1 MGWGEVDH
9 EFRKGADV
17 AAARRRAPSSHCRR
31 TVLRPEVD
39 AGLEDEYARSQGVE
53 EAVEQRRE
61 ERRAPQPSIRNRASD
76 YREQRGGRG
85 GGRPPAEVFVGKIV
99 SKQEQKDGQG
109 LGRIEREDRRSRAP
123 SLREVVLIAV
133 PVEHVVDRDRCP

>member
-17 AAARRRAPSSHCRR
+17 AAASRRAPSSHCRR
-31 TVLRPEVD
+31 TVLRPKVD
-39 AGLEDEYARSQGVE
+39 ARLEDQYARRKGVE

-61 ERRAPQPSIRNRASD
+61 ERRAPQSSVRNRASD

-85 GGRPPAEVFVGKIV
+85 GGRPPAEIFVGEIGPE
-99 SKQEQKDGQG
+99 QEQ
-109 LGRIEREDRRSRAP
+109 
-123 SLREVVLIAV
+123 V
-133 PVEHVVDRDRCP
+133 